1 MSVALLD
8 TMRRVVREELARLR
22 TTELAVVTEAHP
34 HAAESDNDN
43 FACSVQL
50 RDTGIVL
57 KHVPVATHRLG
68 AASLPVAGELVLV
81 QFVGGAVDAPIIIG
95 SLYNDEDRPPLNAD
109 GKAVLHLPLGAGD
122 SDAAHIEISANGTR
136 ALKVSMGSTVVTVQ
150 DDDPAILIDAG
161 GNGTITI
168 DANGAI
174 KVESS
179 GDIELKAGGNMKVE
193 AGGQLTL
200 KGATVNIN

>member
-34 HAAESDNDN
+34 HASESDNDN

-68 AASLPVAGELVLV
+68 AASLPAVGELVLV
-81 QFVGGAVDAPIIIG
+81 QFVGGAVDAPVIIG

-168 DANGAI
+168 DASGAI
-174 KVESS
+174 TVESS
-179 GDIELKAGGNMKVE
+179 GDVQLKAGGNMKVE
-193 AGGQLTL
+193 AGGTLTL